1 MLCLPRCRVTLV
13 LAVQD
18 LHATGAGPQSVP
30 VDMVGQGQMDSEE
43 SETCWACLLLLAGS
57 QVQSKPDWL
66 LPAPC

>member
-18 LHATGAGPQSVP
+18 LLANEAGPQGVP
-30 VDMVGQGQMDSEE
+30 VDMVGQGQIDSEE

-57 QVQSKPDWL
+57 QVSAQTWV
-66 LPAPC
+66 